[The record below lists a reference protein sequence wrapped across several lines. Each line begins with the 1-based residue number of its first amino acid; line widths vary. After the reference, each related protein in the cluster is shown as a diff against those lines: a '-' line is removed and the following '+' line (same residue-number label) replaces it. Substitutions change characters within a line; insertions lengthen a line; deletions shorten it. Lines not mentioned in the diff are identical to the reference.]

1 VKRFVGFNAINT
13 PPQIREAI
21 QEALNDKAAAD

>member
-1 VKRFVGFNAINT
+1 VGFNAMLT

-21 QEALNDKAAAD
+21 QEALNDKAATD